1 MAYREV
7 TMVEVKEVLRLWMA
21 GGKKKRIAAQ
31 LGLDPKTVR
40 SYVAKAEATGL
51 SPAQGEVALT
61 DDALAAVLVGLRVA
75 PERPHGEAWQRCEAE
90 CEVIKKLLDG
100 RVRLSK
106 VRRLLKRR
114 GVLVPY
120 ATLHRFA
127 TAELGFGR
135 SAPTM
140 PIADGKPG
148 EELQVDTGWMILLEP
163 DEHGRRRRFRAWIF
177 TPNVS
182 RKRFVWPCFQETT
195 ETAIEACE
203 AAWDFYDGVF
213 HVLVP
218 DNTKTIVQTADP
230 LAPTITVAFL
240 EYAQARG
247 FQIDPTRVRR
257 PKDKAKVEKSVRD
270 TRDDCFGGEQLRDL
284 DEARAHALHWCEHE
298 YATRRHSRTHRMPGE
313 HFDAVE
319 KPALLPAPTSRY
331 DVPIWCDP
339 KVGRDQYAQVARA
352 LYSLPTRLVGK
363 RLRARADRNL
373 VRFYYR
379 GVLVKTCVRMPPGGR
394 ATDPADFPAE
404 KTAYAMRD
412 VAFLQRQ
419 ADAHGDAVGRFAKVL
434 LDGPLPWT
442 RMRQVYAL
450 LGLAKRY
457 GDARVNDTCG
467 LALDADMPDVRR
479 LERMLKRAAAPATTP
494 PPARTPSQTVIPFER
509 GRFLRPASDYALPCV
524 QQILDDDDNDKE
536 NA

>member
-1 MAYREV
+1 M
-7 TMVEVKEVLRLWMA
+7 L
-21 GGKKKRIAAQ
+21 
-31 LGLDPKTVR
+31 
-40 SYVAKAEATGL
+40 
-51 SPAQGEVALT
+51 
-61 DDALAAVLVGLRVA
+61 
-75 PERPHGEAWQRCEAE
+75 
-90 CEVIKKLLDG
+90 
-100 RVRLSK
+100 
-106 VRRLLKRR
+106 
-114 GVLVPY
+114 
-120 ATLHRFA
+120 
-127 TAELGFGR
+127 
-135 SAPTM
+135 
-140 PIADGKPG
+140 
-148 EELQVDTGWMILLEP
+148 
-163 DEHGRRRRFRAWIF
+163 FR
-177 TPNVS
+177 
-182 RKRFVWPCFQETT
+182 
-195 ETAIEACE
+195 
-203 AAWDFYDGVF
+203 
-213 HVLVP
+213 
-218 DNTKTIVQTADP
+218 
-230 LAPTITVAFL
+230 
-240 EYAQARG
+240 
-247 FQIDPTRVRR
+247 
-257 PKDKAKVEKSVRD
+257 
-270 TRDDCFGGEQLRDL
+270 
-284 DEARAHALHWCEHE
+284 
-298 YATRRHSRTHRMPGE
+298 
-313 HFDAVE
+313 
-319 KPALLPAPTSRY
+319 SRY